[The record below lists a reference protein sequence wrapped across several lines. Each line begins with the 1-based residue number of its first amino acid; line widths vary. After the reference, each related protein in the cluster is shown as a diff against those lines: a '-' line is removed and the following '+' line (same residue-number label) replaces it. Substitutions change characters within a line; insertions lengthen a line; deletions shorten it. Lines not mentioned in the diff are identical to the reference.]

1 MKRPDPPEDPADMT
15 LGDFVAAARAVITDI
30 TPDELDCRLEDH
42 DDILL
47 VDVREPDEYRRG
59 HIPGALLIPRGTLE
73 GAADP
78 HYKYRIAALCNGR
91 HRPLVVYCE
100 SGGRSA
106 LAAAVLQQMG
116 FSQVMNLAGGTVLWE
131 AEGLPL
137 VTGDDR

>member
-1 MKRPDPPEDPADMT
+1 MGMT
-15 LGDFVAAARAVITDI
+15 LGDFVAAARAVIVEI

-47 VDVREPDEYRRG
+47 IDVREPDEYRRG
-59 HIPGALLIPRGTLE
+59 HIAGAILVPRGTLE

-78 HYKYRIAALCNGR
+78 GYKYRVEALCHDR
-91 HRPLVVYCE
+91 DRLLVVYCE

-106 LAAAVLQQMG
+106 LAAVVLQQMG
-116 FSQVMNLAGGTVLWE
+116 FSRVMNLAGGTVLWE

-137 VTGDDR
+137 LTDDEG